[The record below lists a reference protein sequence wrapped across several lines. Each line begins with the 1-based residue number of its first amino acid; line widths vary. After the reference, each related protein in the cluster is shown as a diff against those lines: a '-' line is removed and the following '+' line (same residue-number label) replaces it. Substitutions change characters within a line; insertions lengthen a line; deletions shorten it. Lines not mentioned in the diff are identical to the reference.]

1 MTFLTLINRVLLRL
15 RETSAFTPTDND
27 YVTLVGYLVN
37 DAKAIVEKAWN
48 WSSLRTTT
56 TVSAIISDSSY
67 TITGFG
73 LDFTLLDAYNDTQNT
88 RLKLIPQQ
96 LMTSWT
102 ALSATPSGPPS
113 HFCYAGNDSNG
124 DPNITVYPTPDGSY
138 TLKFEAIVREAE
150 MSAAGDTT
158 SLPIK
163 PIEMYAWALA
173 SRERGETGGTAAQE
187 LFALADKSLGDAI
200 ALDASKYPSEL
211 TWFTP

>member
-1 MTFLTLINRVLLRL
+1 MTFLSLINRVLIRL
-15 RETSAFTPTDND
+15 RETTALTPTDND

-37 DAKAIVEKAWN
+37 DAKELVEKAWN
-48 WSSLRTTT
+48 WTSLRTSVSVATT
-56 TVSAIISDSSY
+56 ASDSTY
-67 TITGFG
+67 TLTGLG

-102 ALSATPSGPPS
+102 SLSSAPSGPPS
-113 HFCYAGNDSNG
+113 HFCYVGNDSNG
-124 DPNITVYPTPDGSY
+124 DPNIIVYPTPDAAY
-138 TLKFEAIVREAE
+138 TLKFDAIIREGE
-150 MSAAGDTT
+150 LSASSDTT
-158 SLPIK
+158 ALPTK

-173 SRERGETGGTAAQE
+173 TRERGETGGAAAQE
-187 LFALADKSLGDAI
+187 IFALADKALGDAI